1 VSTIV
6 DVTWSLGPGW
16 VLPGWVLPGWVLA
29 GWVLAGWVLAGWVL
43 AGWVLAGWVLPGWV
57 AACLS
62 EPHRG
67 ILELP
72 PGSSWS
78 CLLGPPGAAS
88 WVLLEL
94 PPGWSIV
101 RLSDRGSCQVRE
113 AEIER

>member
-1 VSTIV
+1 MSTIV

-16 VLPGWVLPGWVLA
+16 LGPGWLGPGWL
-29 GWVLAGWVLAGWVL
+29 GPTWLG
-43 AGWVLAGWVLPGWV
+43 PGW
-57 AACLS
+57 
-62 EPHRG
+62 
-67 ILELP
+67 
-72 PGSSWS
+72 
-78 CLLGPPGAAS
+78 LGPGWLGPGWLGPGWLGPGWLGPTWLGRSVSLRATQRHPGAAS